1 MDDEKYG
8 GRHDRDRRPPLSIEE
23 IIAHDNVPAA
33 VPLPAATAARLST
46 RLITLSGVEMADV
59 QSMLHAHE
67 ARPDGVRLSLPPSAF
82 LGQPVRA
89 GHRVAP
95 ESLMLPGG
103 AETIGEAFKPDW
115 APLVYHPKLSAR
127 RRPRLLRGADGRK
140 VIPLDNQSFIYGS
153 DDRAVFYPSGYPW
166 HCIGKVDVFPSA
178 TAESPTTWGSGVLIG
193 DRVVL
198 TAGHVPPVNPP
209 SGQWKMR
216 FTAGL
221 YNGSPVDGPGAV
233 SYVSDFNGYLGGV
246 SGTDYAVLRL
256 YEPLGADLGYF
267 GWKNYD
273 SAWNGGQYWWLAGY
287 PFDIAADQSPS
298 YQNGIPVLD
307 VAANQGGLE
316 LEHHG
321 DTASGD
327 SGGPFWGFWSDGF
340 PYVVGTV
347 SGHESRPD
355 YNICAGG
362 DPLSNLLNWARATW
376 PL

>member
-95 ESLMLPGG
+95 EFLMLPGG

-178 TAESPTTWGSGVLIG
+178 TAKSPTTWGSGVLIG

-256 YEPLGADLGYF
+256 YEPLVPTWGI
-267 GWKNYD
+267 
-273 SAWNGGQYWWLAGY
+273 SAGRTMTAPGM
-287 PFDIAADQSPS
+287 AAS
-298 YQNGIPVLD
+298 I
-307 VAANQGGLE
+307 GGLPAIHSISPPTRARRTKTGSPCST
-316 LEHHG
+316 LLPTKAG
-321 DTASGD
+321 WNSSTTATPRAATPGGPSGASGPTGSRTW
-327 SGGPFWGFWSDGF
+327 SGRSAAI
-340 PYVVGTV
+340 
-347 SGHESRPD
+347 SRVRTTTSAP
-355 YNICAGG
+355 AGIHF
-362 DPLSNLLNWARATW
+362 RTC
-376 PL
+376 